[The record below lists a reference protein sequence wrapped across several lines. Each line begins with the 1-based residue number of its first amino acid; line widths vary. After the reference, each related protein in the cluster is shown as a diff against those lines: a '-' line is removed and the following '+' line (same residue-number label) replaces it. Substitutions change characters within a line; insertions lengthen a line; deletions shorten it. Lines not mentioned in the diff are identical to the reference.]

1 MTVLDDLLRNYRIAF
16 LRYVG
21 RREEAALAAGYEL
34 GRTAVASGVS
44 ILELAQVHHAV
55 FLEIL
60 RDSTADDLP
69 GITAAASEFLLEVLA
84 TYDMAQRS
92 LLERTQGDGPTTGSR

>member
-34 GRTAVASGVS
+34 GRTAVASGGQQTT
-44 ILELAQVHHAV
+44 E
-55 FLEIL
+55 
-60 RDSTADDLP
+60 
-69 GITAAASEFLLEVLA
+69 ASA
-84 TYDMAQRS
+84 
-92 LLERTQGDGPTTGSR
+92 GP